1 MPAVPAFRFLFA
13 LVVIGMTP
21 GCATLFGGLTQTVT
35 IETREEGAVLLGS
48 SCSLQN
54 EKGTWT
60 VTTPGSVVINRS
72 FSDLAVTCT
81 HDRHEPA
88 SLVVKSATGPL
99 MLGNVIMIGGLI
111 GAAID
116 IDNGAAFDYPLFI
129 IVDFGPAR
137 AGP

>member
-1 MPAVPAFRFLFA
+1 VPVFRLLFTT
-13 LVVIGMTP
+13 LVLGMTP

-35 IETREEGAVLLGS
+35 VETREEGAVLLGS
-48 SCSLQN
+48 TCDLRN
-54 EKGTWT
+54 EKGAWS

-81 HDRHEPA
+81 HAGHEPA
-88 SLVVKSATGPL
+88 SLKVKSAAGPL